1 MYRKR
6 IRLKLY
12 EIQNQSDEQLR
23 NLPTSAQLN
32 EESFHAISTALS
44 VTHYGFTQFIAS
56 SILNQFGIVEH
67 PSETALEGIRKQDD
81 VLKSFIAGN
90 IRLLRNC
97 EDISF
102 DTVLCNHYNVLYN
115 LVILVIVVLQ
125 PSFR

>member
-1 MYRKR
+1 M
-6 IRLKLY
+6 KLY

-23 NLPTSAQLN
+23 NLPISTQLN

-44 VTHYGFTQFIAS
+44 VTHYGFTQFIS
-56 SILNQFGIVEH
+56 TSILDQFGIVEH
-67 PSETALEGIRKQDD
+67 PTETSLEEIRKQDD

-102 DTVLCNHYNVLYN
+102 DTVLCNHYSVLFDMLF
-115 LVILVIVVLQ
+115 LVLVVLQ